1 MGLRLPASTHV
12 PGFLRLFAGIAAVL
26 LGLAGCVSPSERV
39 EVDPDRA
46 RHAIVT
52 LMPAKVADAQGW
64 ADDIFAAFDA
74 LEIKPT
80 AQNICAVL
88 AVTEQES
95 TFQVDPAVS
104 GLPAMA
110 RREIDGRA
118 ARFGIPKLL
127 VSGALALPSPNGQS
141 YSERLSKVK
150 TERELSLIFE
160 DFIGMVPLGQR
171 LFGSL
176 NPVRT
181 GGPMQVSIAFAHEHA
196 DTHKYPYSDSPDIR
210 HEVFTRRGGL
220 YFGIAHLLDYPVAY
234 DRMLYRFADF
244 NAGHYASRNAA
255 FQNAVTIASKTKL
268 ALDGDLILYGR
279 DDEPSKTEQTVR
291 TLVSRLEMND
301 EQIHRDLERGKD
313 EAFENSKLYRRVF
326 ELADEVQGSAVP
338 RALVPRI
345 RLESVKITRE
355 LTTDWFAQRVDQRY
369 RKCLARGSAA
379 TTSP

>member
-1 MGLRLPASTHV
+1 M
-12 PGFLRLFAGIAAVL
+12 
-26 LGLAGCVSPSERV
+26 LAGCVNPAER
-39 EVDPDRA
+39 EEIDPERA
-46 RHAIVT
+46 RHAVVG
-52 LMPAKVADAQGW
+52 LMPAKVTDAHGW
-64 ADDIFAAFDA
+64 ADDIVAAFDA
-74 LEIKPT
+74 LEIRPT

-88 AVTEQES
+88 AVTAQES
-95 TFQVDPAVS
+95 TFEADPVVS

-110 RREIDGRA
+110 RREIDSRA

-141 YSERLSKVK
+141 YSERLSKVR
-150 TERELSLIFE
+150 TERELSLVFE

-181 GGPMQVSIAFAHEHA
+181 GGPMQVSIAFAHEQA
-196 DTHKYPYSDSPDIR
+196 GDHKYPYSDAPNVR

-220 YFGIAHLLDYPVAY
+220 YFGIAHLLDYPVPY

-255 FQNAVTIASKTKL
+255 FQNAVTIVSKTKL

-279 DDEPSKTEQTVR
+279 GDEPSKTEQALR
-291 TLVSRLEMND
+291 TLASRLDMD
-301 EQIHRDLERGKD
+301 DDDIHRDLERGKD
-313 EAFENSKLYRRVF
+313 AAFEKTKLYRRMF

-338 RALVPRI
+338 RAIVPRI

-369 RKCLARGSAA
+369 RRCLARGSVAPD
-379 TTSP
+379 S